1 MSSRPRRRLMK
12 RRVRVRVSGRTVTLS
27 RSVTKTNDGGA
38 KGSSEGEGVTSQEI
52 ASRIRRFEKE
62 KMLEYLHSL
71 RRDK

>member
-1 MSSRPRRRLMK
+1 MK

-27 RSVTKTNDGGA
+27 RSVTKTNDGGG
-38 KGSSEGEGVTSQEI
+38 GSSEGEGVTSQGI